1 MLLLIHPLPGG
12 MILLTNLLSSHLS
25 QTPMPTTMNTP
36 KISATIAVLGIAAF
50 SGTGKTTLIEQLLPL
65 LTRRGLRTGLIKAS
79 HHCIEPDPPGKDSY
93 RLRRAGASQLVLSTP
108 GRSICYTEY
117 PSNHERQ
124 LHEQLQLLNQTV
136 LDLVLVEGFRDA
148 PINKIELHR
157 KSYPKPFLFNDD
169 CHVIAM
175 AWDGNPGIE
184 LPAYLSELDINNP
197 GQIVDWIIRWM
208 NSQ

>member
-1 MLLLIHPLPGG
+1 M
-12 MILLTNLLSSHLS
+12 LTNLLSSHLS

-79 HHCIEPDPPGKDSY
+79 HHCVEPDPPGKDSY

-124 LHEQLQLLNQTV
+124 LHEQLQLLNQAV

-157 KSYPKPFLFNDD
+157 KSYPKPFLFDND

-184 LPAYLSELDINNP
+184 LPAHLSELDINNP